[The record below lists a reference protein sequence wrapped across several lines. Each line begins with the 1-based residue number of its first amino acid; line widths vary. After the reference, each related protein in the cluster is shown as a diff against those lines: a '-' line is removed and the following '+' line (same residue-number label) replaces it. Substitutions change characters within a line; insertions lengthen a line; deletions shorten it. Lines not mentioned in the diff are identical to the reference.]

1 MRNRLRTKDPQSGVH
16 QLGSSQAAAMPA
28 AEKEPEVWIANPV
41 GGTDHPYVRAVMVA
55 TDDRSAAASNLGARC
70 VVRPVGGGPEVQLHT
85 SEVHPCNPSGHR
97 PDNTQLL
104 YLNEPCVIENIAHR
118 YEELVLAAAYR
129 APATATASPF
139 PLTLAPSPPP
149 SRRST
154 RGPPASSSRST
165 LTRRS
170 ATCTASCTY
179 ALTLRTRRTRRTLRT
194 PAPWLCRSPLFRLP
208 SHPSLPPPPTP
219 PSPTPTPTPAH
230 NRRPAHTLCQLPG

>member
-170 ATCTASCTY
+170 ATCTTCTY
-179 ALTLRTRRTRRTLRT
+179 
-194 PAPWLCRSPLFRLP
+194 P
-208 SHPSLPPPPTP
+208 
-219 PSPTPTPTPAH
+219 
-230 NRRPAHTLCQLPG
+230 

>member
-1 MRNRLRTKDPQSGVH
+1 MRGASRLPRAAARGRTIFQNRENVIGQVRWLTYTPLRMHAPHARVCGESLAEFYPLHAQQTPDKGP
-16 QLGSSQAAAMPA
+16 LERRAPAGSSQAAAMPA

-170 ATCTASCTY
+170 ATCTTCTY
-179 ALTLRTRRTRRTLRT
+179 
-194 PAPWLCRSPLFRLP
+194 P
-208 SHPSLPPPPTP
+208 
-219 PSPTPTPTPAH
+219 
-230 NRRPAHTLCQLPG
+230 